1 MSADMMYGERAPS
14 RQITGVAAVVAVHAA
29 LILALVNGLAERRPV
44 FVDQPDIQ
52 YIPVTET
59 APAEEVPVEPPPVD
73 NPEIAEPVIQ
83 APEIPVEVP
92 VDDVIVAEPVT
103 ADPPINTAAISA
115 PSPLRSDPRFPLER
129 PDYPATDVR
138 LGHEGIV
145 RLLIYVLPN
154 GRVGDVKIA
163 QSSGYPSLDASAA
176 RKAKAAWRFV
186 PATSGSGQ
194 AVAAWGTFDVK
205 FELN

>member
-1 MSADMMYGERAPS
+1 MMYAERAAPS
-14 RQITGVAAVVAVHAA
+14 RQITGVTAVVAVHAA
-29 LILALVNGLAERRPV
+29 LILALVNGLAQNRPV

-59 APAEEVPVEPPPVD
+59 APEEPVPVEAPPLD
-73 NPEIAEPVIQ
+73 PEIVEPVIQ
-83 APEIPVEVP
+83 APEVPVEVP

-103 ADPPINTAAISA
+103 ADPPITTAAISE
-115 PSPLRSDPRFPLER
+115 PSPLRSDPKFPLER

-138 LGHEGIV
+138 LNHEGTV
-145 RLLIYVLPN
+145 QLLIYVLPN

-163 QSSGYPSLDASAA
+163 RSSGYPSLDASAA
-176 RKAKAAWRFV
+176 RKAKAAWRFL

-194 AVAAWGTFDVK
+194 AVGAWGTFDVK
-205 FELN
+205 FQIT